1 MYILFLLHTLHLEK
15 ICEIL
20 IYNINSFLQK
30 KKKNWHKIK
39 GRLGEM
45 GSLNRVQFMKNGK
58 NG

>member
-1 MYILFLLHTLHLEK
+1 MYTLSLLHILHLEK
-15 ICEIL
+15 IFEFL

-30 KKKNWHKIK
+30 KIWHKIK

-45 GSLNRVQFMKNGK
+45 RSLNEAQFMKKGK